1 MILNSK
7 NQRAC
12 VLGRLSI
19 YFGNRR
25 KKQLHITIYIYHHQ
39 IQRSASQPLSIFE
52 SRCIQLIDAA
62 AFLFAKAREDDRPD
76 LFHNDRRH
84 HHPHHHR
91 QHHRL
96 DHNHHP
102 RSIAFPSVVALIM
115 AIIGSVI
122 AAMFVLVCMDLLAQ
136 KFYQMTHDH
145 PANKRH
151 QWKCQICN
159 KNCHGLEIRRIV
171 DKHFPFL
178 PPWNPQTVDLGKTRL
193 RSQRHRLTGNLR
205 LWLSKSVCM
214 CFGGIGRHHDQQQG
228 RCRSDTA
235 LENLGWGGQKSS

>member
-1 MILNSK
+1 MILNNK

-19 YFGNRR
+19 YFGNR
-25 KKQLHITIYIYHHQ
+25 KKHNNYILPYIYISSDSAFSV
-39 IQRSASQPLSIFE
+39 SASQHLSIFE

-62 AFLFAKAREDDRPD
+62 ASLFAKAREEDRPD

-91 QHHRL
+91 QHHRQ
-96 DHNHHP
+96 DRNHHLW
-102 RSIAFPSVVALIM
+102 SIAFPSVVALIM

-145 PANKRH
+145 PAKQRH
-151 QWKCQICN
+151 QWKCQIC
-159 KNCHGLEIRRIV
+159 KMCHGLEIRRIV

-205 LWLSKSVCM
+205 LWLSKSVCV
-214 CFGGIGRHHDQQQG
+214 CWGHW
-228 RCRSDTA
+228 SSSWSTA
-235 LENLGWGGQKSS
+235 RKVSF